1 MNFLILNA
9 HCVNVAVRNRAY
21 RQRLAES
28 DLLLPDGSG
37 MRIAARMAGKQFG
50 DNLNGTDLFPALCE
64 RAAKQGLAIYL
75 LGGSPGTAE
84 RAAAEMQRRYPGLIV
99 AGTQHGYFSEAE
111 QDQVIARINR
121 ARPALLFVGFGV
133 PLQEEWIASHRDA
146 LDVPVKLGVGGLFDY
161 YAGNVV
167 RAPQLVRKVGCEWAW
182 RLAQEP
188 RRLAKRY
195 LWGNF
200 AFLAYAFAV
209 AVAERGARTN
219 VYAGIKR
226 VLDFSIA
233 LAAVLVLAPVLL
245 GVAYAIRREDGGPAL
260 FKQRRIGA
268 NGKPFM
274 MLKFRSM
281 VQDAE
286 ARRAELLS
294 QSERE
299 CFKMKSDPR
308 ITRVGAFIRKTS
320 LDELPQLLNVLK
332 GDMSIVGP
340 RPALAEE
347 VVTYAG
353 RSWGRLGGKP
363 GITCTWQVS
372 GRAEIPFEGQ
382 VALDIDYLGQKSVL
396 HDIALMFRTVPAVL
410 SRRGAY

>member
-1 MNFLILNA
+1 MYKRFSDDGFDALTSLTQAAALRDTALQTIELFGLNLVDAAFTAAADHIVARAAAKHPTVVNFLILNA
-9 HCVNVAVRNRAY
+9 HCVNVAARNRAY

-37 MRIAARMAGKQFG
+37 MRIAAHMAGKQFG

-219 VYAGIKR
+219 VYTGIKR
-226 VLDFSIA
+226 VLDFSIE
-233 LAAVLVLAPVLL
+233 LAA
-245 GVAYAIRREDGGPAL
+245 G
-260 FKQRRIGA
+260 
-268 NGKPFM
+268 
-274 MLKFRSM
+274 
-281 VQDAE
+281 
-286 ARRAELLS
+286 
-294 QSERE
+294 
-299 CFKMKSDPR
+299 
-308 ITRVGAFIRKTS
+308 
-320 LDELPQLLNVLK
+320 LP
-332 GDMSIVGP
+332 
-340 RPALAEE
+340 
-347 VVTYAG
+347 
-353 RSWGRLGGKP
+353 
-363 GITCTWQVS
+363 
-372 GRAEIPFEGQ
+372 
-382 VALDIDYLGQKSVL
+382 
-396 HDIALMFRTVPAVL
+396 
-410 SRRGAY
+410 